1 MMLKSGIKVNQ
12 YVTGSLIKEMR
23 IKNGLTQAQ
32 LAQWLCVSDKAVSKW
47 ETGKGYPVISLL
59 ADIASAFNISVAELL
74 AGNTVDNT
82 NISANMLRI
91 SFYVCPISSN
101 IFWLVGQGTSICHGI
116 TLTPLEAEE
125 EEDLNGHLP
134 SIQTAEDEYYVS
146 VQHEMKKEHYISFI
160 AAVSSDRVQL
170 VKLYPEGDAAAR
182 FKKAM
187 LNTFIIIVTE
197 EGFLNLSFNKISAKL
212 KVNFAC
218 TVQYFLFCRAISV
231 L

>member
-1 MMLKSGIKVNQ
+1 MNQ

-32 LAQWLCVSDKAVSKW
+32 LAQRLCVSDKAVSKW
-47 ETGKGYPVISLL
+47 ETGKGYPDIS
-59 ADIASAFNISVAELL
+59 LL

-91 SFYVCPISSN
+91 SFYVCPICGN
-101 IFWLVGQGTSICHGI
+101 IFWSVGQGTAICHGI
-116 TLTPLEAEE
+116 TLTPLEA

-170 VKLYPEGDAAAR
+170 VKLYPEVALLQDL
-182 FKKAM
+182 KKAM

-197 EGFLNLSFNKISAKL
+197 EGFLDLSFNRINAKL

>member
-1 MMLKSGIKVNQ
+1 MNQ

-32 LAQWLCVSDKAVSKW
+32 LAQRLCVSDKAVSKW
-47 ETGKGYPVISLL
+47 ETGKGYPDIS
-59 ADIASAFNISVAELL
+59 LL

-91 SFYVCPISSN
+91 SFYVCPICGN
-101 IFWLVGQGTSICHGI
+101 IFWSVGQGTAICHGI
-116 TLTPLEAEE
+116 TLTPLEA

-170 VKLYPEGDAAAR
+170 VKLYPEGALLQDL
-182 FKKAM
+182 KKAM

-197 EGFLNLSFNKISAKL
+197 EGFLDLSFNRINAKL

>member
-1 MMLKSGIKVNQ
+1 MNQ

-32 LAQWLCVSDKAVSKW
+32 LAQRLCVSDKAVSKW
-47 ETGKGYPVISLL
+47 ETGKGYPDISLL
-59 ADIASAFNISVAELL
+59 A
-74 AGNTVDNT
+74 GNMVDNT

-91 SFYVCPISSN
+91 SFYVCPICSN
-101 IFWLVGQGTSICHGI
+101 IFWSVGQGTAICHGI
-116 TLTPLEAEE
+116 TLTPLEA

-182 FKKAM
+182 FKKSDVKYIYYYCNRGG
-187 LNTFIIIVTE
+187 LFR
-197 EGFLNLSFNKISAKL
+197 LKL
-212 KVNFAC
+212 
-218 TVQYFLFCRAISV
+218 
-231 L
+231 

>member
-47 ETGKGYPVISLL
+47 ETGKGYPDISLP

-91 SFYVCPISSN
+91 SFYVCPICSN
-101 IFWLVGQGTSICHGI
+101 IFWSVGQGTSICHGI
-116 TLTPLEAEE
+116 TLTPLEAD
-125 EEDLNGHLP
+125 EDLNGHLP

-182 FKKAM
+182 FKKSDVKYIYYYCNRGG
-187 LNTFIIIVTE
+187 LFR
-197 EGFLNLSFNKISAKL
+197 LKL
-212 KVNFAC
+212 
-218 TVQYFLFCRAISV
+218 
-231 L
+231 

>member
-1 MMLKSGIKVNQ
+1 MNQ

-32 LAQWLCVSDKAVSKW
+32 LAQRLCVSDKAVSKW
-47 ETGKGYPVISLL
+47 ETGKGYPDISLL
-59 ADIASAFNISVAELL
+59 AE
-74 AGNTVDNT
+74 NTVDNT

-91 SFYVCPISSN
+91 SFYVCPICGN
-101 IFWLVGQGTSICHGI
+101 IFWSVGQGTAICHGI
-116 TLTPLEAEE
+116 TLTPLEA

-170 VKLYPEGDAAAR
+170 VKLYPEGALLQDL
-182 FKKAM
+182 KKAM

-197 EGFLNLSFNKISAKL
+197 EGFLDLSFNRINAKL

>member
-1 MMLKSGIKVNQ
+1 MNQ

-32 LAQWLCVSDKAVSKW
+32 LAQRLCVSDKAVSKW
-47 ETGKGYPVISLL
+47 ETGKGYPDISLL
-59 ADIASAFNISVAELL
+59 A
-74 AGNTVDNT
+74 GNMVDNT

-91 SFYVCPISSN
+91 SFYVCPICGN
-101 IFWLVGQGTSICHGI
+101 IFWSVGQGTAICHGI
-116 TLTPLEAEE
+116 TITPLEA

-170 VKLYPEGDAAAR
+170 VKLYPEGALLQDL
-182 FKKAM
+182 KKAM

-197 EGFLNLSFNKISAKL
+197 EGFLDLSFNRINAKL

>member
-1 MMLKSGIKVNQ
+1 MNQ
-12 YVTGSLIKEMR
+12 YVTGSLIKEKR

-32 LAQWLCVSDKAVSKW
+32 LAQRLCVSDKAVSKW
-47 ETGKGYPVISLL
+47 ETGKGYPDISLL

-91 SFYVCPISSN
+91 NFYVCPICGN
-101 IFWLVGQGTSICHGI
+101 IFWSVGQGTAICHGI

-125 EEDLNGHLP
+125 DLNGHLP
-134 SIQTAEDEYYVS
+134 SIQTADDEYYVS

-182 FKKAM
+182 FKKNDVKYIYYYCNRGG
-187 LNTFIIIVTE
+187 L
-197 EGFLNLSFNKISAKL
+197 LDLSFNRINAKL

>member
-1 MMLKSGIKVNQ
+1 
-12 YVTGSLIKEMR
+12 
-23 IKNGLTQAQ
+23 
-32 LAQWLCVSDKAVSKW
+32 
-47 ETGKGYPVISLL
+47 
-59 ADIASAFNISVAELL
+59 
-74 AGNTVDNT
+74 
-82 NISANMLRI
+82 MLRI
-91 SFYVCPISSN
+91 SFYVCPICGN
-101 IFWLVGQGTSICHGI
+101 IFWSVGQGTAICHGI
-116 TLTPLEAEE
+116 TLTPLEA

-170 VKLYPEGDAAAR
+170 VKLYPEGALLQDL
-182 FKKAM
+182 KKAM

-197 EGFLNLSFNKISAKL
+197 EGFLDLSFNRINAKL